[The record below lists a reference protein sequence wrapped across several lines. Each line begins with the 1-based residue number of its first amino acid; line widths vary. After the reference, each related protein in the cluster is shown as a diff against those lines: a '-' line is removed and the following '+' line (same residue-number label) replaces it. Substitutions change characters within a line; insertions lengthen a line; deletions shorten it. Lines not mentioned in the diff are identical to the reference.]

1 MGKSG
6 ENLPKVIQPFSS
18 CSRQLPAHGGC
29 FWRVKPVTEVP
40 PLLVQGP
47 AAEVCPCASIR
58 AVQPRAPPAA
68 GERLSAVAWG
78 GQLLRHL
85 LPTWVTL
92 GAGGVVYNPTRGL
105 AGSQGKGLCLPSRTT
120 GIAALCHSLTCSQ
133 SREEA
138 DEMWISPPSHTHG
151 YRRLGRAARTRSGT
165 RDTEARAEPVGAGG
179 LCWLRHSEHRER
191 AAAEITASEFSTS
204 LLNFRESILMQIS
217 IWNVF
222 WS

>member
-18 CSRQLPAHGGC
+18 CAHQLPAHRGC

-47 AAEVCPCASIR
+47 AAEVCPWASIR
-58 AVQPRAPPAA
+58 AVQPWAPPAA

-85 LPTWVTL
+85 LPKWFTL
-92 GAGGVVYNPTRGL
+92 GAGGGVYNPPRGL
-105 AGSQGKGLCLPSRTT
+105 AGSRGKGLCPPSRTA
-120 GIAALCHSLTCSQ
+120 GIAALCRSLTCSQ
-133 SREEA
+133 SGEEA
-138 DEMWISPPSHTHG
+138 DERWISHLRTHG
-151 YRRLGRAARTRSGT
+151 YRRLGRAAGTQSGL
-165 RDTEARAEPVGAGG
+165 RDTKARAEPVRAGG
-179 LCWLRHSEHRER
+179 LCWLRHGEHRER